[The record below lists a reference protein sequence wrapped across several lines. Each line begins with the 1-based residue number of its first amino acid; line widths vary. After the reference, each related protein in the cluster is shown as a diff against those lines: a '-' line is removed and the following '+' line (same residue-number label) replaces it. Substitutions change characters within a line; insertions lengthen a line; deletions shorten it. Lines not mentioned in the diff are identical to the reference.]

1 MKSKPFAC
9 KALVYPFWHFGDKMD
24 ERVGLK
30 IKALYE
36 HGWEIGEISYFNT
49 VLQEYRVT
57 FADNSEDY
65 IRMIDI
71 DGVEIQFV

>member
-1 MKSKPFAC
+1 M
-9 KALVYPFWHFGDKMD
+9 
-24 ERVGLK
+24 GLK

-36 HGWEIGEISYFNT
+36 HGWQIGKISYFNT

-57 FADNSEDY
+57 FADNSEGY